1 MNSKRMI
8 LVADGG
14 ATKTSW
20 CISDKEKYLKKF
32 STEGASPYFRK
43 MDDIVKEWKESP
55 LIKFS
60 NKVDQIF
67 FYGTGIIND
76 ENAQLI
82 KKGLSRIFPE
92 AKTEVQSDLLAAVHA
107 TLGNKSGI
115 ACILGTGSNSCFY
128 DGKKIVAHVPPLG
141 YILGDEGSGANLG
154 QQLIGDYLKSTM
166 PVKLIRLFQKK
177 YSMNYSEFINRV
189 YWQERPNQFLA
200 DFVPFLSENIQ
211 NDYCQNLVENS
222 FDSFISRNVAQYP
235 DFEKYPICFVG
246 SVAFYFQNQLKKV
259 LLKRNLIPGIILKEP
274 LLNLLKF
281 HLQNDNHE

>member
-1 MNSKRMI
+1 MI
-8 LVADGG
+8 LVADSG

-20 CISDKEKYLKKF
+20 CISDKEKHLKKF

-60 NKVDQIF
+60 NNVDQIF
-67 FYGTGIIND
+67 FYGTGIINE

-82 KKGLSRIFPE
+82 KKGLSIIFSE
-92 AKTEVQSDLLAAVHA
+92 AKIEVQSDLLAAVHA
-107 TLGNKSGI
+107 TLGNNSGI
-115 ACILGTGSNSCFY
+115 ACILGTGSNSCLY
-128 DGKKIVAHVPPLG
+128 NGKEIVAHVPPLG

-154 QQLIGDYLKSTM
+154 QQLIGDYLKKTM
-166 PVKLIRLFQKK
+166 PAELARLFQKK
-177 YSMNYSEFINRV
+177 YPINYSEFINRV

-211 NDYCQNLVENS
+211 NDYCKNLVENS
-222 FDSFISRNVAQYP
+222 FDSFVSRNVAQYP
-235 DFEKYPICFVG
+235 DFEKHSICFVG
-246 SVAFYFQNQLKKV
+246 SVAYYFQEQLKGV

-274 LLNLLKF
+274 LLKLMEY
-281 HLQNDNHE
+281 HM